1 MALSDRSK
9 NRSEIWWLGRFFS
22 RIMDIPEYLWYGD
35 KKHKGGM
42 VMKEITSILALLM
55 LFTGCGQSTDIRES
69 PPKKAE
75 TSTASAEEKM
85 ITTTAVTTTV
95 IITVTTSEQP
105 TTAVTQ
111 EINIQT
117 TEPVSTAETAVSG
130 AEVTSTDNTTQAAEP
145 PQTTT
150 SAATA
155 AVTIPVTTAQE
166 TAPSIAV
173 TEPTTEQK
181 LLLPNDGTDYD
192 KAKAVYEYMRQ
203 NGSGTCVNHA
213 CMTYKLCC
221 DNGLQCRLV
230 WTDAGMYG
238 HVANIVNVDG
248 IWYVLDT
255 EGEYFLD
262 YNYCFTEVVDIDGNH
277 IADSNIISDM
287 SYDEL
292 H

>member
-1 MALSDRSK
+1 M
-9 NRSEIWWLGRFFS
+9 
-22 RIMDIPEYLWYGD
+22 
-35 KKHKGGM
+35 KG
-42 VMKEITSILALLM
+42 ITAILALLM
-55 LFTGCGQSTDIRES
+55 LLTGCGQNTGMSES
-69 PPKKAE
+69 SPTKAE
-75 TSTASAEEKM
+75 TSTVLTEEKM
-85 ITTTAVTTTV
+85 ISSTSAATITATVTVTTTTATV
-95 IITVTTSEQP
+95 QP

-111 EINIQT
+111 ETTIQT
-117 TEPVSTAETAVSG
+117 AEPVSTAETAVSG

-155 AVTIPVTTAQE
+155 AETMPVTTAQE
-166 TAPSIAV
+166 TAPPIAV
-173 TEPTTEQK
+173 TEPTTESK
-181 LLLPNDGTDYD
+181 LLLSNDGTDYG

-213 CMTYKLCC
+213 CMTYELCC

-238 HVANIVNVDG
+238 HVANVVNVDG

-255 EGEYFLD
+255 DGGYFLD

-277 IADSNIISDM
+277 IADSSIISDM

>member
-1 MALSDRSK
+1 M
-9 NRSEIWWLGRFFS
+9 
-22 RIMDIPEYLWYGD
+22 
-35 KKHKGGM
+35 
-42 VMKEITSILALLM
+42 
-55 LFTGCGQSTDIRES
+55 
-69 PPKKAE
+69 
-75 TSTASAEEKM
+75 
-85 ITTTAVTTTV
+85 
-95 IITVTTSEQP
+95 
-105 TTAVTQ
+105 
-111 EINIQT
+111 
-117 TEPVSTAETAVSG
+117 PVSTAEAAVSG
-130 AEVTSTDNTTQAAEP
+130 AEATSTDNTTQAAET

-155 AVTIPVTTAQE
+155 EVTIPVTTEQQ
-166 TAPSIAV
+166 TAPPIAV

-181 LLLPNDGTDYD
+181 LLLPNDGTDYG

-203 NGSGTCVNHA
+203 NGNGTCVNHA

-221 DNGLQCRLV
+221 DNGLQCCLA

-255 EGEYFLD
+255 EGGYFLD

-277 IADSNIISDM
+277 IADSSIISDM

>member
-1 MALSDRSK
+1 
-9 NRSEIWWLGRFFS
+9 
-22 RIMDIPEYLWYGD
+22 
-35 KKHKGGM
+35 
-42 VMKEITSILALLM
+42 MKEITAILALLM
-55 LFTGCGQSTDIRES
+55 LLTGCGQNTGMSES
-69 PPKKAE
+69 SPTKAE
-75 TSTASAEEKM
+75 TSTVLTEEKM
-85 ITTTAVTTTV
+85 ISSTSSATITATVTLTTTTATV
-95 IITVTTSEQP
+95 QP

-111 EINIQT
+111 ETTIQT
-117 TEPVSTAETAVSG
+117 AEPVSTAETAVSG

-155 AVTIPVTTAQE
+155 AETMPVTTAQE
-166 TAPSIAV
+166 TAPPIAV
-173 TEPTTEQK
+173 TEPTTESK
-181 LLLPNDGTDYD
+181 LLLSNDGTDYG

-213 CMTYKLCC
+213 CMTYELCC

-238 HVANIVNVDG
+238 HVANVVNVDG

-255 EGEYFLD
+255 DGGYFLD

-277 IADSNIISDM
+277 IADSSIISDM

>member
-1 MALSDRSK
+1 
-9 NRSEIWWLGRFFS
+9 
-22 RIMDIPEYLWYGD
+22 
-35 KKHKGGM
+35 
-42 VMKEITSILALLM
+42 MKEITAILALLM
-55 LFTGCGQSTDIRES
+55 LLTGCGQSTDTRES
-69 PPKKAE
+69 PPTKAE
-75 TSTASAEEKM
+75 TSAVSTEEKM
-85 ITTTAVTTTV
+85 I
-95 IITVTTSEQP
+95 ITTSDITITAAATIQP
-105 TTAVTQ
+105 TIAVTQ
-111 EINIQT
+111 ETTIQT
-117 TEPVSTAETAVSG
+117 AEPVSTAEAAVSG
-130 AEVTSTDNTTQAAEP
+130 AEVSSTDNTTQATET

-155 AVTIPVTTAQE
+155 AVTIPVTTAQQS
-166 TAPSIAV
+166 APPIAV
-173 TEPTTEQK
+173 TEPITEPK
-181 LLLPNDGTDYD
+181 LLLPNDGTDYG

-203 NGSGTCVNHA
+203 NGNGTCVNHA

-221 DNGLQCRLV
+221 DNGLQCCLA

-255 EGEYFLD
+255 EGGYFLD

-277 IADSNIISDM
+277 IADSSIISDM

>member
-1 MALSDRSK
+1 
-9 NRSEIWWLGRFFS
+9 
-22 RIMDIPEYLWYGD
+22 
-35 KKHKGGM
+35 
-42 VMKEITSILALLM
+42 MKEITAILALLM
-55 LFTGCGQSTDIRES
+55 LLTGCGQSSDIRES
-69 PPKKAE
+69 PPTPNE
-75 TSTASAEEKM
+75 TSTVSAEEKM
-85 ITTTAVTTTV
+85 INSTSVTTITATVTTTATVQPTIAVKQETTV
-95 IITVTTSEQP
+95 PETMS
-105 TTAVTQ
+105 
-111 EINIQT
+111 
-117 TEPVSTAETAVSG
+117 VSTAEAAVSG
-130 AEVTSTDNTTQAAEP
+130 AEVTSTDNTTQATET

-150 SAATA
+150 SAATE
-155 AVTIPVTTAQE
+155 AVPIPVTTVQQ
-166 TAPSIAV
+166 TAPPIAV

-181 LLLPNDGTDYD
+181 LLLPNDGTDYG

-255 EGEYFLD
+255 EGGYFLD

-277 IADSNIISDM
+277 IADSSIISDM

>member
-1 MALSDRSK
+1 
-9 NRSEIWWLGRFFS
+9 
-22 RIMDIPEYLWYGD
+22 
-35 KKHKGGM
+35 
-42 VMKEITSILALLM
+42 MKEITAILALLM
-55 LFTGCGQSTDIRES
+55 LLTGCGQSTDIRES
-69 PPKKAE
+69 PPIKPE
-75 TSTASAEEKM
+75 TATVSTEEKM
-85 ITTTAVTTTV
+85 TSSTSVATITATVTVTTTAAT
-95 IITVTTSEQP
+95 IQP
-105 TTAVTQ
+105 TIAVTQ
-111 EINIQT
+111 ETTIQT
-117 TEPVSTAETAVSG
+117 AEPVSTAEAAVSG
-130 AEVTSTDNTTQAAEP
+130 AEVTSTDNTTQATET

-150 SAATA
+150 SAATV
-155 AVTIPVTTAQE
+155 AVTIPVTTAQQ
-166 TAPSIAV
+166 TAPPIAV
-173 TEPTTEQK
+173 SKPSTERK
-181 LLLPNDGTDYD
+181 LLLPNDGTDYG

-277 IADSNIISDM
+277 IADSSIISDM